1 MFRNLQ
7 NVLNISNG
15 LIKKVGVFL
24 PIVFS
29 SSVSSW
35 PSRTLSDPI
44 ANQIQLIE
52 KQRLNINV
60 TLWFFSVIIDRS
72 RVLFCPKRPLT
83 EKNRRVNPAARALV
97 TFMAEKFSNFL
108 YNKRPSLQVNE
119 RQTTIAKWHGLQW
132 TDINLISITFSLSLA
147 GFQYRQIEYMFGKTI
162 LGLEKQFPWIVF
174 SYVLQICN
182 EPWRATWTLSLIVH

>member
-1 MFRNLQ
+1 MIDCFTIVLFRSSLMFRNLQ
-7 NVLNISNG
+7 NVLNISNS
-15 LIKKVGVFL
+15 LMRKAGVFL

-44 ANQIQLIE
+44 ANQFLE

-72 RVLFCPKRPLT
+72 RVLFYPKRPLT

-97 TFMAEKFSNFL
+97 TFMAEKFSTFL
-108 YNKRPSLQVNE
+108 YNKRPSFQVN
-119 RQTTIAKWHGLQW
+119 
-132 TDINLISITFSLSLA
+132 
-147 GFQYRQIEYMFGKTI
+147 
-162 LGLEKQFPWIVF
+162 
-174 SYVLQICN
+174 
-182 EPWRATWTLSLIVH
+182 